1 MNNSSR
7 SQVPGPR
14 SKVQQHP
21 VDLGPWTWD
30 LGPHWPWI
38 AIAALA
44 IIPHLG
50 AVSNP
55 FVFDDLNSI
64 VNNPYIVHPHAIR
77 KIFGGAVWGFVS
89 RHQGLANYYRPMMD
103 LFYYV
108 IYRLAGPNA
117 GWFHVACLLLH
128 AAVSVLVAALV
139 RRLSGRPWVGMLAGS
154 LFAVHPI
161 HSEVTAWISC
171 TPELLSSFFS
181 LLAIT
186 LYLTS
191 AARARRQTSIGLGR
205 GLLVVAMGASVLA
218 AQLSKEIGVV
228 VPLLVVFYEWAV
240 CRRGPLEQV
249 KQRWPEY
256 SSLALATAVYF
267 AARLYVLGGLV
278 PIRWRGALP
287 PAEHAWTLLAVF
299 YRFVALLF
307 WPAHLAFFHHDSPN
321 RSPLEPVVLAG
332 WLSVAACAGLALWL
346 YRRRAPE
353 LLALP
358 MYVFWLFPVFP
369 LPYIFTGL
377 LVIERAAY
385 LPSVGFCWL
394 AAAGLVRAAE
404 RRPAKAGGRAR
415 WPTVVLIALLLLA
428 YATRS
433 AARMRVWQ
441 SEVDLTSE
449 GLAAAP
455 GSFHMRMVHGEALL
469 RADRPAEALEHLR
482 ESLRLRSDYADSH
495 NDIGRAYLALG
506 QSELALSHY
515 RRAAELSL
523 KDGRPDSAA
532 RALYNVGLVYRSLDR
547 NPEAIAA
554 YRQALALDPE
564 FPAARNNLG
573 FVLLLEGRIEESIRE
588 LREVI
593 GQDPTMALAYSNL
606 GLAYAIQGRFDAA
619 SRELAEAERL
629 NPTNAETQA
638 RIGDVCLAGGQ
649 MEQARRR
656 FLRALELQPGNA
668 RARQGLATIG
678 AK

>member
-1 MNNSSR
+1 
-7 SQVPGPR
+7 
-14 SKVQQHP
+14 
-21 VDLGPWTWD
+21 LD

-38 AIAALA
+38 AVAALA
-44 IIPHLG
+44 VIPHLG

-55 FVFDDLNSI
+55 FVFDDWNSI
-64 VNNPYIVHPHAIR
+64 VNNPYMVHPHAIR
-77 KIFGGAVWGFVS
+77 KIFGAAVWEFIS

-103 LFYYV
+103 LFYYL
-108 IYRLAGPNA
+108 IYRLAGPDA
-117 GWFHVACLLLH
+117 GWFHLACLLLH
-128 AAVSVLVAALV
+128 AAVSVLVAAVV
-139 RRLSGRPWVGMLAGS
+139 RRLSGRRSVGVLAGL

-181 LLAIT
+181 LLAIF

-191 AARARRQTSIGLGR
+191 AAKARRQAPSSLNR
-205 GLLVVAMGASVLA
+205 GLLVLALGASVLA

-228 VPLLVVFYEWAV
+228 VPLLVVLYEWAV
-240 CRRGPLEQV
+240 CRRGPLEQL

-267 AARLYVLGGLV
+267 AARIYVLGGLV

-287 PAEHAWTLLAVF
+287 PAEHVWTLLAVF
-299 YRFVALLF
+299 YRFLALLF
-307 WPAHLAFFHHDSPN
+307 WPAHLAFFHHHSPS

-332 WLSVAACAGLALWL
+332 WLSVAACAALALWL

-404 RRPAKAGGRAR
+404 RRPGEAGGGGR
-415 WPTVVLIALLLLA
+415 WPVVVLIALLLLA
-428 YATRS
+428 YSAKS
-433 AARMRVWQ
+433 AARMRAWQ

-469 RADRPAEALEHLR
+469 RADRPAEALAQLR
-482 ESLRLRSDYADSH
+482 ESLRLRPDYADSQ

-506 QSELALSHY
+506 QSELALAHY
-515 RRAAELSL
+515 RRSAELSI

-532 RALYNVGLVYRSLDR
+532 RAFHNMGLVYRSLGR
-547 NPEAIAA
+547 TPEAIAA

-564 FPAARNNLG
+564 FQAARNNLG
-573 FVLLLEGRIEESIRE
+573 FVLMLEGRTEEAIHE
-588 LREVI
+588 LRQVVD
-593 GQDPTMALAYSNL
+593 QDPTMALAYSNL
-606 GLAYAIQGRFDAA
+606 GLAYAIVGQSDAA
-619 SRELAEAERL
+619 LRALAQAERL
-629 NPTNAETQA
+629 DPNNAETQA
-638 RIGDVCLAGGQ
+638 RIGDVCLAAGKI
-649 MEQARRR
+649 EPARRR
-656 FLRALELQPGNA
+656 FRRALELQPANA
-668 RARQGLATIG
+668 RAQRGLATIG